1 MYYNNKDQCVFI
13 INTQIQHILKHWMR
27 HLMMFCCFFFNWW
40 KEQNKAHIYTDSKT
54 QIMQH
59 MYKKKNP
66 FSKSEYGQ
74 AAALTGPSPLL
85 CHECK

>member
-27 HLMMFCCFFFNWW
+27 HLMMLCCFFLNWW

-54 QIMQH
+54 QIMQR
-59 MYKKKNP
+59 MYKKNP

>member
-1 MYYNNKDQCVFI
+1 MRFHHLHT
-13 INTQIQHILKHWMR
+13 NTTHFKALNASSDDVV
-27 HLMMFCCFFFNWW
+27 LFFFLNWW

-54 QIMQH
+54 QIMQR
-59 MYKKKNP
+59 MYKKNP

-85 CHECK
+85 SDECK